1 MKLVKL
7 KSEDISTV
15 QQLAREIWEEHY
27 LPIIGQQQIDY
38 MLDLFYATE
47 KIQKELEEGI
57 YWEILYLENEAIGYL
72 VCEVEEENIQL
83 SKLYLKS
90 KVRGKGLGK
99 FLIDRS
105 KEIAK
110 ENNKN
115 SIRLNVNKNNT
126 QSIAF
131 YERVGFLKVEEG
143 VFDIGNGY
151 FMDDFIYEMKT

>member
-47 KIQKELEEGI
+47 KIQKELEEGV

-105 KEIAK
+105 IEIAK

-131 YERVGFLKVEEG
+131 YERVGFLKVEAG
-143 VFDIGNGY
+143 VFDIGSGY